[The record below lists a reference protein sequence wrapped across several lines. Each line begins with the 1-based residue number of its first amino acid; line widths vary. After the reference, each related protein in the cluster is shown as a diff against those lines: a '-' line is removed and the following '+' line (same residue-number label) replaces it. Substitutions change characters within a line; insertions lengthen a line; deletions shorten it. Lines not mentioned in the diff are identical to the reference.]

1 MENIRI
7 GGSSLKTSAIIVGC
21 MRISKMTAE
30 EASHFIGT
38 ALEHG
43 INLFD
48 HADIYGKGK
57 SEEVFA
63 KAVTAN
69 KAVRESLYIQ
79 SKCSIRKGYYD
90 FSKSYILQS
99 VDDILKRLNTD
110 YLDLLLL
117 HRPDTLMEPDEVAD
131 AFNLLESS
139 GKVRHFGVS
148 NQNALQIELLKKSVK
163 QRLIANQLQLSIMH
177 TGIIDSGINVNM
189 KNKGAVDADGHIL
202 EYSRLNDITIQAWSP
217 LQFGFFEGTFLGN
230 EKFPEVNKV
239 LERIAGERGVASSA
253 VAIAWI
259 LRHPAKM
266 QTIVGTT
273 NSGRLAEM
281 AQATRV
287 ALSREQWYE
296 IYLAAGNTLP

>member
-1 MENIRI
+1 MENIKI
-7 GGSSLKTSAIIVGC
+7 GSSALCTSAIVAGC
-21 MRISKMTAE
+21 MRISKMTDQ
-30 EASHFIGT
+30 EAARFLVT
-38 ALEHG
+38 ALENG

-48 HADIYGKGK
+48 HADIYGKGQ

-63 KAVTAN
+63 KAMATS
-69 KAVRESLYIQ
+69 KTPRDSLYIQ
-79 SKCSIRKGYYD
+79 SKCSIRKGLYD

-99 VDDILKRLNTD
+99 VDGILKRLGTD

-117 HRPDTLMEPDEVAD
+117 HRPDSLMEPEEVAG
-131 AFNLLESS
+131 AFDQLESS

-148 NQNALQIELLKKSVK
+148 NQNSMQIELLKKSVK
-163 QRLIANQLQLSIMH
+163 QRIVANQLQFSIMH

-189 KNKGAVDADGHIL
+189 KNKGAVDNDGHIL
-202 EYSRLNDITIQAWSP
+202 EYSRVNDITIQAWSP

-239 LERIAGERGVASSA
+239 LDRIAGERGVAASA

-273 NSGRLAEM
+273 NATRLAEM
-281 AQATRV
+281 AQASKV
-287 ALSREQWYE
+287 ALSREEWYE